1 MILLLCGTWSRRPIR
16 PQTGCDMID
25 WSRVAEL
32 QSEVGEDG
40 FAEVAALFLEET
52 DEVVTRLRAGA
63 VTHLP
68 RDLHFLKGSA
78 LNLGFRDL
86 ALRCQEGE
94 RMCNAGAGA
103 AVDIAALIRLYTES
117 KAAFTNGLQRNS
129 AA

>member
-1 MILLLCGTWSRRPIR
+1 MWKRRPIW
-16 PQTGCDMID
+16 PHSGCIMID

-52 DEVVTRLRAGA
+52 DEVVARLRAGE
-63 VTHLP
+63 VTQLP

-94 RMCNAGAGA
+94 RMCNAGASG
-103 AVDIAALIRLYTES
+103 AVDLATLIRLYIDS
-117 KAAFTNGLQRNS
+117 KAAFSNGLARHS

>member
-1 MILLLCGTWSRRPIR
+1 
-16 PQTGCDMID
+16 MID

-32 QSEVGEDG
+32 QAEVGEDG

-52 DEVVTRLRAGA
+52 DEVVTRLRGGKVAS
-63 VTHLP
+63 LSQ
-68 RDLHFLKGSA
+68 DLHFLKGSA

-94 RMCNAGAGA
+94 RMCTAGAGA
-103 AVDIAALIRLYTES
+103 AVDLAALIRLYNDS
-117 KAAFTNGLQRNS
+117 RAAFLTGLQRNS